1 MLSRLKI
8 TCDNKDFGC
17 TNVVALE
24 GLETHLTECSFNP
37 KRLVQC
43 EKGCSLMVPLDEVP
57 QHSCIKKLH
66 DLLKLEQTRT
76 EDLTTK
82 VDRMEIQLS
91 EQALKMDRL
100 EAQLSEQNRE
110 LLKADRLEIQLS
122 EHNREIL
129 ILKEMVRS
137 LRVCLVF
144 PRVNTTDETEKAIQT
159 VRWLSGLKPAR
170 IKRWGGMISTPD
182 DVLQS
187 IIKRALQDSGCP
199 AHMILELMNN
209 AHERRWPC
217 GLNTLESRQLNR
229 QQCEQYVTK
238 RVPGKQAVV
247 IMAME
252 NEHMGESMVTYP
264 GMFALGACKS
274 DTGQNR
280 SDQILIIYRI
290 LDNYYSS
297 VYMDEDSVFTKRFV
311 ECVKKAVD
319 ERTEEDGDY
328 ICNALKKLSEFSG
341 YDPSRLRA
349 VPSRL
354 SYKEFTEDTVLYH
367 YRSDSLDPLMAVSI
381 TKGTRVLIANITCH
395 SGNRGSKMAAMD
407 KASGSVF
414 DDSAILTNKQG
425 KVEEGRNA
433 RSKSEGGRVF
443 SFTEEDAARM
453 AARLRRRA
461 GPTTAWGARVRRP
474 PEGTGGTEGTSE
486 ERAPRGVGGC
496 ETAAKKRTGRD
507 GSVRPPGVRGNTG
520 TETPSDPTCLRA
532 KVSNTNSMDAVL
544 EVFSKQPAVRS
555 DEDVVDALS
564 YDMEGVVVINNGEE
578 VDKWCMVLN
587 GQLKHV
593 WVTASLKTLL
603 IEAKFVTATKDCTA
617 NPCKVLDQLL
627 EVSIDESFHK
637 DFLLTYRTFLKSP
650 DPCSGEAGA
659 VLGVRRARNKAAK
672 HFSDFEGC
680 EKMNDFLDWFEEKL
694 LENGK
699 VGEKRALDKLRSQ
712 NAKLRNIDMFHCITI
727 YPVMYTFGG
736 MEVPF

>member
-1 MLSRLKI
+1 MGYEVTRFVGEVDEELLCTICRYVLQTPVQIRQCEHCFCSSCINEWLQHQQVCPIDRNSVTPMADLIQAPRVLRNMLSRLKI

-91 EQALKMDRL
+91 EQALKVDRL

-137 LRVCLVF
+137 LRVSTVF

-264 GMFALGACKS
+264 G
-274 DTGQNR
+274 
-280 SDQILIIYRI
+280 LIII
-290 LDNYYSS
+290 
-297 VYMDEDSVFTKRFV
+297 FAHGV
-311 ECVKKAVD
+311 E
-319 ERTEEDGDY
+319 
-328 ICNALKKLSEFSG
+328 
-341 YDPSRLRA
+341 
-349 VPSRL
+349 
-354 SYKEFTEDTVLYH
+354 
-367 YRSDSLDPLMAVSI
+367 
-381 TKGTRVLIANITCH
+381 
-395 SGNRGSKMAAMD
+395 
-407 KASGSVF
+407 
-414 DDSAILTNKQG
+414 
-425 KVEEGRNA
+425 
-433 RSKSEGGRVF
+433 
-443 SFTEEDAARM
+443 
-453 AARLRRRA
+453 
-461 GPTTAWGARVRRP
+461 
-474 PEGTGGTEGTSE
+474 
-486 ERAPRGVGGC
+486 
-496 ETAAKKRTGRD
+496 
-507 GSVRPPGVRGNTG
+507 
-520 TETPSDPTCLRA
+520 
-532 KVSNTNSMDAVL
+532 
-544 EVFSKQPAVRS
+544 
-555 DEDVVDALS
+555 
-564 YDMEGVVVINNGEE
+564 
-578 VDKWCMVLN
+578 
-587 GQLKHV
+587 
-593 WVTASLKTLL
+593 
-603 IEAKFVTATKDCTA
+603 
-617 NPCKVLDQLL
+617 
-627 EVSIDESFHK
+627 
-637 DFLLTYRTFLKSP
+637 
-650 DPCSGEAGA
+650 
-659 VLGVRRARNKAAK
+659 
-672 HFSDFEGC
+672 
-680 EKMNDFLDWFEEKL
+680 
-694 LENGK
+694 
-699 VGEKRALDKLRSQ
+699 
-712 NAKLRNIDMFHCITI
+712 
-727 YPVMYTFGG
+727 
-736 MEVPF
+736 